1 VETSPPG
8 SFIKEKDMKKLAL
21 GTLAITILILG
32 VSPALAGSA
41 AANIGVSA
49 NIVDVCTI
57 TTGAVA
63 FGAYDPIVT
72 NATAA
77 LNGSGTV
84 TIVCTRGATTTVGLG
99 LGGHAAGS
107 VRKMQDAGTD
117 QMAYE
122 LYQPPSTTP
131 GAACSYSSPTV
142 WGNSGAGLFTPAS
155 APSFL
160 ARTYNVCG
168 QVAAGQ
174 DLPAGSYNDTVVA
187 TVNF

>member
-1 VETSPPG
+1 
-8 SFIKEKDMKKLAL
+8 MKKVALGILAL
-21 GTLAITILILG
+21 AILILG
-32 VSPALAGSA
+32 VSPARAGSA
-41 AANIGVSA
+41 TANIGVSA
-49 NIVDVCTI
+49 NIIDVCTI

-72 NATAA
+72 NATTA
-77 LNGSGTV
+77 LNGSGSV
-84 TIVCTRGATTTVGLG
+84 TIVCTKGSTTTVGLG

-107 VRKMQDAGTD
+107 VRNMKDGGTNL
-117 QMAYE
+117 MTYE

-142 WGNSGAGLFTPAS
+142 WGNSGGGLFTPATT
-155 APSFL
+155 PSLL

-168 QVAAGQ
+168 QVASGQ
-174 DLPAGSYNDTVVA
+174 DLPFGSYTDTVLA